1 MNSNFDFVKNRKYY
15 FIVSLIL
22 VLIGVVS
29 LLTMGMNLGVDFK
42 GGSRVQVHVGKTFSE
57 EQIKKDAEQLGLKPG
72 SVTTAGDN
80 RDIAVIQFADPIT
93 KEDYAKLTKAMQSKY
108 GKHVDLQQSTVDP
121 MVSRELARSALYAV
135 LIASIGIIIYITI
148 RFEFKFAFAAVL
160 ALLHDAFL
168 VITIFSLFHI
178 EVDLPFIAAV
188 LTIVGYSINDTIVIF
203 DRIRDNLKKTKIK
216 KIQDIEDMVNLSI
229 RQTLTRSI
237 NTVLTVLVCAIALFI
252 FGGESIRSFTL
263 ALIIGLVFGAY
274 SSIFIASQIWVSL
287 KERELKKKKKLAP
300 ANNEA

>member
-108 GKHVDLQQSTVDP
+108 GKHVDLQQSTVDS

-178 EVDLPFIAAV
+178 EVDLPFIAAI

>member
-1 MNSNFDFVKNRKYY
+1 MKNRKYY